1 MTVTV
6 LIVCAVIAAAML
18 VVMLY
23 ACLIISAQMDEQMDN
38 LEHWR
43 KEQDHRND
51 RNHDETR

>member
-6 LIVCAVIAAAML
+6 LIVCAVIAAVML

-23 ACLIISAQMDEQMDN
+23 ACLIISARMDEQMDN

-43 KEQDHRND
+43 KEQDHGNYRT
-51 RNHDETR
+51 HDEIG